1 MEETRYIIKTK
12 MTEYGE
18 EIESIITNNDFMR
31 LLSHTRQSRQS
42 IQSTTTSINK
52 FPPIAREITLTKID
66 INTLK
71 DIILK
76 NNAIELIYI
85 YVNNYNIDDKPIL
98 DKYYLTITKLNSLQD
113 TVYYHQRDDTIKAE
127 KISPK
132 YSIKN
137 DNNQYHP
144 SGNEIINENNDNRLY
159 YSNSKECLYLF
170 TDKIQEYSSP
180 ENKNYLIETYKEK
193 YDFTEDEAA
202 NEFLEKLSLK
212 YLRILALYIF
222 QSGFKLD
229 INL

>member
-1 MEETRYIIKTK
+1 MEENRYIIKTK
-12 MTEYGE
+12 MTGHGE
-18 EIESIITNNDFMR
+18 EIESIITNNEFMR

-42 IQSTTTSINK
+42 RQSTTKSINR
-52 FPPIAREITLTKID
+52 FPPIVKEISLTKID

-76 NNAIELIYI
+76 NKDIELIYI

-98 DKYYLTITKLNSLQD
+98 DKYYLTITKLNSLED
-113 TVYYHQRDDTIKAE
+113 TVYYHQRDDTIRAE

-132 YSIKN
+132 YSINN

-144 SGNEIINENNDNRLY
+144 TGNEIINENNENRLY
-159 YSNSKECLYLF
+159 YSNSQKCLYLF
-170 TDKIQEYSSP
+170 TDKIQEYSSS

-193 YDFTEDEAA
+193 YNFTEDEA

-212 YLRILALYIF
+212 YLHILALYIL
-222 QSGFKLD
+222 QSGFLF
-229 INL
+229 